1 MFVTE
6 LVLVSWVV
14 LGLVHLGVPLA
25 YFGVM
30 KRLASSRD
38 YGLKMSV
45 EWKPSVSIIVP
56 TYNEGLV
63 IEKKL
68 RNLAEMDYPTEK
80 IEIIVVDSASS
91 DGTADQA
98 RKVLQE
104 LSFRGTVLEE
114 TERKGKASGLNTALK
129 YVSGDI
135 VCISDAECVW
145 NKEALR
151 NAVKY
156 LSDLSVGSVSGV
168 HASQE
173 IGSLPVSLEN
183 SYRSIY
189 RAVRIGESK
198 LHSTPVAEGEIQ
210 LFRRA
215 DLPGFDTRV
224 GGDDSD
230 AALAMVEK
238 GLRAISAEDVV
249 FFEPTPTVWRARFK
263 QKIRRGQ
270 HVLQAFLGHRQ
281 LFTRRSPST
290 GIIFPMEFFLYA
302 INPILFVPFTVLTI
316 WAIALVQLVLYLAL
330 VSAVVIVVIPS
341 LRSMAVTYVTNN
353 LIMLAALLQEARGN
367 KQLTWDK
374 IEENRQYQRGT

>member
-1 MFVTE
+1 VFVTE
-6 LVLVSWVV
+6 LVLVTWVV
-14 LGLVHLGVPLA
+14 LGLVHLGIPLA
-25 YFGVM
+25 YFGIM

-56 TYNEGLV
+56 TYNESPV

-68 RNLAEMDYPTEK
+68 RNLAEIDYPTEK

-104 LSFRGTVLEE
+104 LTFKGTVLEE

-129 YVSGDI
+129 HVSGEL

-156 LSDLSVGSVSGV
+156 LSDPSVGSVSGV

-173 IGSLPVSLEN
+173 MGSLSVSIEN

-189 RAVRIGESK
+189 RSVRIGESK

-215 DLPGFDTRV
+215 DLPGFDPRV
-224 GGDDSD
+224 GADDSD

-238 GLRAISAEDVV
+238 GMRAISAEDVV
-249 FFEPTPTVWRARFK
+249 FFEPTPAVWRARFK

-290 GIIFPMEFFLYA
+290 GIIFPIEFFLYA
-302 INPILFVPFTVLTI
+302 INPILFIPFIALTI
-316 WAIALVQLVLYLAL
+316 WAIVLVPLVLYLAIA
-330 VSAVVIVVIPS
+330 SGVVIAVIPS
-341 LRSMAVTYVTNN
+341 LRSTAVTYVTNN
-353 LIMLAALLQEARGN
+353 LIMLAALFQEARGN

-374 IEENRQYQRGT
+374 IAENRLG